1 MRRCIRNK
9 RARVRDSCRC
19 VLFLHT
25 DALKS
30 CSLMLVSFSF
40 VLLGVFLV
48 LQSESLCQS
57 FFKENINTY

>member
-1 MRRCIRNK
+1 M
-9 RARVRDSCRC
+9 
-19 VLFLHT
+19 LYLHT
-25 DALKS
+25 EALKS
-30 CSLMLVSFSF
+30 CSLMPVFFSF